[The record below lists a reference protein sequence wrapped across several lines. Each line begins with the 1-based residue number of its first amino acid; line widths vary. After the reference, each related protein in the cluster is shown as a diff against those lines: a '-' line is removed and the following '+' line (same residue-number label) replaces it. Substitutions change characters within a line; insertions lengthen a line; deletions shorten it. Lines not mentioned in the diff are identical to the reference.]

1 MKHCKYMKNGYFF
14 HDNSQKIKKCKEKG
28 CASCH
33 IEDVCVACKKKF
45 YPIYNTE
52 NSEITTV

>member
-1 MKHCKYMKNGYFF
+1 MKNGYFF